1 MAVSPRGIYHVPHPP
16 TTVTF
21 RRTVQAV
28 LKRGALVAAANW
40 PVTLIQAVADSI
52 FKLLMAVPL
61 VGGIFLVGVVVG
73 DEPVTLLTLEWRE
86 LAATIFGALLSHPLV
101 LTLFLLA
108 LSVVTVGGSL
118 FVFLVKGGTVSTLVR
133 GERDAKAIEAPPLH
147 WNVVTSATQ
156 FSVEAFIEAARALF
170 PRYAKLGILLMVV
183 YVISGAAY
191 VALVIAGRAAG
202 SYYGAPALLTATFV
216 TWITAVNLTYLLVQ
230 IVIAADDCGVST
242 ALRRVAAFIRRE
254 RRTIFG
260 VFVVILGMVV
270 LATGASVVATAAL
283 GVISFVPFLGP
294 FLGLA
299 VLPLQILAWVIR
311 EVVFQYIGLASVG
324 AYVKLYREFAAAEG
338 QLKAAPTYP
347 VLGHA
352 ST

>member
-1 MAVSPRGIYHVPHPP
+1 MTHWSQGHSATPALRAAR
-16 TTVTF
+16 TF
-21 RRTVQAV
+21 RRTVQTV

-52 FKLLMAVPL
+52 FKLLMAVPII
-61 VGGIFLVGVVVG
+61 GGIFLVALVVG

-101 LTLFLLA
+101 LALFLLA
-108 LSVVTVGGSL
+108 VGVVTVGGSL

-133 GERDAKAIEAPPLH
+133 GERAATAIEAPPLH
-147 WNVVTSATQ
+147 WSVVTSAAQ
-156 FSVEAFIEAARALF
+156 FSVEPFIEGAQALF
-170 PRYAKLGILLMVV
+170 PRYAKLGILLMTV
-183 YVISGAAY
+183 YVLSGAAY
-191 VALVIAGRAAG
+191 VALVIASRAAG
-202 SYYGAPALLTATFV
+202 SYYGAPVLLTATFV
-216 TWITAVNLTYLLVQ
+216 AWITALNLAYLLAQ
-230 IVIAADDCGVST
+230 IVIAAEDCSVSA
-242 ALRRVAAFIRRE
+242 ALRRVAVFVRRE
-254 RRTIFG
+254 RRSIFG
-260 VFVVILGMVV
+260 VFLIILGMVV

-299 VLPLQILAWVIR
+299 VLPLQIVAWVIR

-324 AYVKLYREFAAAEG
+324 AYVKLYRTFAAAEG
-338 QLKAAPTYP
+338 ELKTAPTYP

>member
-1 MAVSPRGIYHVPHPP
+1 VS
-16 TTVTF
+16 F
-21 RRTVQAV
+21 RRTVQIV

-61 VGGIFLVGVVVG
+61 IGGIFLVALVVG

-86 LAATIFGALLSHPLV
+86 LAATIFGALLAHPLV
-101 LTLFLLA
+101 LALFLLA
-108 LSVVTVGGSL
+108 LGVVTVGGSL

-133 GERDAKAIEAPPLH
+133 GERDAAAIEAPPLH
-147 WNVVTSATQ
+147 WSVVTTASK
-156 FSVEAFIEAARALF
+156 FSVDGFIEAAQALF
-170 PRYAKLGILLMVV
+170 PRYAKLGALLMAI
-183 YVISGAAY
+183 YVLSGAAY
-191 VALVIAGRAAG
+191 LALVITSRAAG
-202 SYYGAPALLTATFV
+202 SYYGVPALLTATFV
-216 TWITAVNLTYLLVQ
+216 AWITAVNLVYLLVQ
-230 IVIAADDCGVST
+230 IVLAADDCSVGT
-242 ALRRVAAFIRRE
+242 ALRRVAIFVRCD
-254 RRTIFG
+254 RRTICG
-260 VFVVILGMVV
+260 VFVVILAMVL
-270 LATGASVVATAAL
+270 LAAGASVIATAAL

-299 VLPLQILAWVIR
+299 VLPLQILAWLIR

-324 AYVKLYREFAAAEG
+324 AYVKLYRECADLEG
-338 QLKAAPTYP
+338 QLKTAPTYP